1 MNQTNQ
7 VSEKNPISYPAKRIF
22 AIFDEHNCAR
32 RTASILFEEG
42 FRPAEV
48 DLLSNLA
55 DRQKLN
61 SGSGETGLL
70 AKLATYGPEKRDR
83 DNEYVKQYRQ
93 ALLDGKLV
101 LAIAD
106 KGEQLRDH
114 VRHILKSQRAHSL
127 VLFDGFIMEVLDS

>member
-7 VSEKNPISYPAKRIF
+7 VSEKDPITYPTKRIF
-22 AIFDEHNCAR
+22 AIFDEHHCAR

-48 DLLSNLA
+48 DLLSNLV

-70 AKLATYGPEKRDR
+70 AKLATYGLEKRDR
-83 DNEYVKQYRQ
+83 EYVTQYRQ

-101 LAIAD
+101 LAIVD